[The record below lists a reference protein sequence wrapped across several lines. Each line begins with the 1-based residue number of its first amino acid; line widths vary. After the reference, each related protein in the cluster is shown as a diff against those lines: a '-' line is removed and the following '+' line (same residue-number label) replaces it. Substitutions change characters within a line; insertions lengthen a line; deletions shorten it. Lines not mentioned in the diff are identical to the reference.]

1 MPASKS
7 ERHTP
12 KRPKCT
18 SSSPE
23 TCSAGTSAKYAGP
36 KTTPAATSPT
46 QVVGIPRVKV
56 KCTAHDAAAAAPSMA
71 ANDNPGAPSEPVWL
85 DGQPPV
91 GGHSH
96 SIVHDFISSTPAAKM
111 QSCEDKVDFPTA
123 EQRDCREVNQS
134 ADPRSEGN
142 RARPPELCTDGGGCA
157 AVGH

>member
-36 KTTPAATSPT
+36 KSTPAATSPT

-91 GGHSH
+91 GGQFH
-96 SIVHDFISSTPAAKM
+96 SIVHVLTNHRRQNAKLRG
-111 QSCEDKVDFPTA
+111 DKVDFPTA

-134 ADPRSEGN
+134 ADSRSEGN

>member
-36 KTTPAATSPT
+36 RTTPAATSPT

-71 ANDNPGAPSEPVWL
+71 ANDNPGALSEPVWL

-91 GGHSH
+91 GGHSN
-96 SIVHDFISSTPAAKM
+96 SIVHDINLKPPPPKCKAG
-111 QSCEDKVDFPTA
+111 DKVDFPTA

-134 ADPRSEGN
+134 AD
-142 RARPPELCTDGGGCA
+142 
-157 AVGH
+157 